1 MANYCENFNSTRQ
14 RTTNHKQN
22 RERCPKTHVHDVP
35 RHRIRVAKGIRTPVL
50 TRKNAGSTVVSFRLV
65 PIQSRTLPAVLF
77 SGLDGVKSESPRPS
91 AYRTQTR
98 SGGDGTPCRGPTA
111 PGALMLIAR
120 KALSLRAR
128 TLSQLLDQTAYPL
141 ASAVEAL
148 RTTDR
153 HLGAIHQQ

>member
-1 MANYCENFNSTRQ
+1 
-14 RTTNHKQN
+14 
-22 RERCPKTHVHDVP
+22 
-35 RHRIRVAKGIRTPVL
+35 
-50 TRKNAGSTVVSFRLV
+50 
-65 PIQSRTLPAVLF
+65 
-77 SGLDGVKSESPRPS
+77 
-91 AYRTQTR
+91 
-98 SGGDGTPCRGPTA
+98 
-111 PGALMLIAR
+111 MLIAR